1 MELLSFNPLGIFS
14 YGTLGRQI
22 GVLQSRADP
31 PVPAYRFTERKLN
44 ADGGDYNGYILS
56 WAVPCCHLLFVVE
69 LRKLVHRESPMDIPA
84 NSL

>member
-44 ADGGDYNGYILS
+44 ADGEIIMGNSVMGRPVLS
-56 WAVPCCHLLFVVE
+56 FAICS
-69 LRKLVHRESPMDIPA
+69 RAS
-84 NSL
+84 